1 MTEKNCL
8 ENLKEIEMPDDMKNR
23 IVSKCKVE
31 LEEQKMSKRKINKF
45 ARRPMVAAASLVLCL
60 CLAGATV
67 LASTGKLQGFFKD
80 VKRWDGAVV
89 GTTYEQATDE
99 IAVKITEV
107 KDESDREI
115 IDALMTLPEKYK
127 VVLLLHYVEGYSTKE
142 IAEMIDKTTSAVK
155 MRLQKGRTLLKE
167 AYGKE

>member
-1 MTEKNCL
+1 MRNTLVRPADDIETLIHNHGNMLFRLCVMILGNVSDAEDVIQETMIKYLQKAPKFENAEHEKAWL
-8 ENLKEIEMPDDMKNR
+8 IK
-23 IVSKCKVE
+23 VSTNHC
-31 LEEQKMSKRKINKF
+31 
-45 ARRPMVAAASLVLCL
+45 
-60 CLAGATV
+60 
-67 LASTGKLQGFFKD
+67 KD
-80 VKRWDGAVV
+80 VLRFRRKHQMVDI
-89 GTTYEQATDE
+89 EQ
-99 IAVKITEV
+99 VKEFV

-155 MRLQKGRTLLKE
+155 MRLQKGRILLKE

>member
-1 MTEKNCL
+1 MRNTLVRPADDIETLIHNHGNMLFRLCVMILGNASDAEDVIQETMIKYLQKAPKFENAEHEKAWL
-8 ENLKEIEMPDDMKNR
+8 IK
-23 IVSKCKVE
+23 VSTNHC
-31 LEEQKMSKRKINKF
+31 
-45 ARRPMVAAASLVLCL
+45 
-60 CLAGATV
+60 
-67 LASTGKLQGFFKD
+67 KD
-80 VKRWDGAVV
+80 VLRFRRKHQMVDI
-89 GTTYEQATDE
+89 EQ
-99 IAVKITEV
+99 VKEFV

-155 MRLQKGRTLLKE
+155 MRLQKGRILLKE

>member
-1 MTEKNCL
+1 MRNTLVRPADDIETLIHNHGNMLFRLCVMILGNASDAEDVIQETMIKYLQKAPKFENAEHEKAWL
-8 ENLKEIEMPDDMKNR
+8 IK
-23 IVSKCKVE
+23 VSTNHC
-31 LEEQKMSKRKINKF
+31 
-45 ARRPMVAAASLVLCL
+45 
-60 CLAGATV
+60 
-67 LASTGKLQGFFKD
+67 KD
-80 VKRWDGAVV
+80 VLRFRRKHQMVDI
-89 GTTYEQATDE
+89 EQ
-99 IAVKITEV
+99 VKEFV

>member
-1 MTEKNCL
+1 MRNTLVRPADDIETLIHNHGNMLFRLCVMILGNVSDAEDVIQETMIKYLQKAPKFENAEHEKAWLIKVSTNHCKDIL
-8 ENLKEIEMPDDMKNR
+8 RFRRKHQMVDIEQVKE
-23 IVSKCKVE
+23 
-31 LEEQKMSKRKINKF
+31 F
-45 ARRPMVAAASLVLCL
+45 
-60 CLAGATV
+60 
-67 LASTGKLQGFFKD
+67 
-80 VKRWDGAVV
+80 
-89 GTTYEQATDE
+89 
-99 IAVKITEV
+99 V

-155 MRLQKGRTLLKE
+155 MRLQKGRILLKE

>member
-1 MTEKNCL
+1 MRNTLVRPADDIETLIHNHGNMLFRLCVMILGNASDAEDVIQETMIKYLQKAPKFENAEHEKAWL
-8 ENLKEIEMPDDMKNR
+8 VK
-23 IVSKCKVE
+23 VSTNHC
-31 LEEQKMSKRKINKF
+31 
-45 ARRPMVAAASLVLCL
+45 
-60 CLAGATV
+60 
-67 LASTGKLQGFFKD
+67 KD
-80 VKRWDGAVV
+80 VLRFRRKHQMVDIG
-89 GTTYEQATDE
+89 Q
-99 IAVKITEV
+99 VKEFV

>member
-1 MTEKNCL
+1 MRNTLVRPADDIETLIHNHGNMLFRLCVMILGNASDAEDVIQETMIKYLQKAPKFENAEHEKAWL
-8 ENLKEIEMPDDMKNR
+8 IK
-23 IVSKCKVE
+23 VSTNHC
-31 LEEQKMSKRKINKF
+31 
-45 ARRPMVAAASLVLCL
+45 
-60 CLAGATV
+60 
-67 LASTGKLQGFFKD
+67 KD
-80 VKRWDGAVV
+80 VLRFRRKHQMVDI
-89 GTTYEQATDE
+89 EQ
-99 IAVKITEV
+99 VKEFI

-155 MRLQKGRTLLKE
+155 MRLQKGRILLKE

>member
-1 MTEKNCL
+1 MRNTLVRPADDIETLIHNHGNMLFRLCVMILGNASDAEDVIQETMIKYLQKAPKFENAEHEKAWL
-8 ENLKEIEMPDDMKNR
+8 IK
-23 IVSKCKVE
+23 VSTNHC
-31 LEEQKMSKRKINKF
+31 
-45 ARRPMVAAASLVLCL
+45 
-60 CLAGATV
+60 
-67 LASTGKLQGFFKD
+67 KD
-80 VKRWDGAVV
+80 VLRFRRKYQMVDI
-89 GTTYEQATDE
+89 EQ
-99 IAVKITEV
+99 VKEFV

-155 MRLQKGRTLLKE
+155 MRLQKGRILLKE

>member
-1 MTEKNCL
+1 MRNTLVRPADDIETLVHNHGNMLFRLCVMILGNASDAEDVIQETMIKYLQKAPKFENAEHEKAWL
-8 ENLKEIEMPDDMKNR
+8 IK
-23 IVSKCKVE
+23 VSTNHC
-31 LEEQKMSKRKINKF
+31 
-45 ARRPMVAAASLVLCL
+45 
-60 CLAGATV
+60 
-67 LASTGKLQGFFKD
+67 KD
-80 VKRWDGAVV
+80 VLRFRRKHQMVDI
-89 GTTYEQATDE
+89 EQ
-99 IAVKITEV
+99 VKEFV

>member
-1 MTEKNCL
+1 MRNTLVRPADDIETLIHNHGNMLFRLCVMILGNASDAEDVIQETMIKYLQKAPKFENAEHEKAWL
-8 ENLKEIEMPDDMKNR
+8 IK
-23 IVSKCKVE
+23 VSTNHC
-31 LEEQKMSKRKINKF
+31 
-45 ARRPMVAAASLVLCL
+45 
-60 CLAGATV
+60 
-67 LASTGKLQGFFKD
+67 KD
-80 VKRWDGAVV
+80 VLRFRRKHQMVDI
-89 GTTYEQATDE
+89 EQ
-99 IAVKITEV
+99 VKEFI